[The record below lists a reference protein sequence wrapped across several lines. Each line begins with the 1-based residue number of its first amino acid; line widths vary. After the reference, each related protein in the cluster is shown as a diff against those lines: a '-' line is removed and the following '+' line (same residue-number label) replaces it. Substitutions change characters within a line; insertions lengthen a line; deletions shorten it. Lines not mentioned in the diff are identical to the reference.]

1 MTSTVARPLRRLSGR
16 VFAGDP
22 RVWRWAALVAVP
34 LVALISVHLIQPR
47 DYNTGTD
54 SVEVHGYVAVAQARE
69 PVCVPGLLVPAGTAR
84 LRFKVM
90 STAQRRPALHLAL
103 QLGGR
108 TIHSDLSPV
117 VVRGS
122 RVSSAVF
129 SIPQLAARPS
139 ATPATACLTAD
150 GVVSLGGTALPSPPG
165 IGPPTVGGV
174 PISARIAVW
183 YLPPRG
189 ARQSY
194 VEAAGAILA
203 RASLFRPGWVGPWL
217 YVLMFLGVLPALAY
231 ASVRCLALAAGGS
244 RAAAGGHLAV
254 RHRGRELRLLGIDL
268 TSLPAA
274 RRDGPLRLHAVA
286 RRARTGTLARS
297 GLFTAPVV
305 DRRDACARSGGL
317 LHRPPRGRLT
327 AALARPAAARVLTA
341 GRRSGA
347 PRPMTAAATRRPR
360 PTAPSTTQRSRR
372 RTRRPGRRPSRS

>member
-1 MTSTVARPLRRLSGR
+1 M
-16 VFAGDP
+16 
-22 RVWRWAALVAVP
+22 
-34 LVALISVHLIQPR
+34 ALISVHLIQPR

-69 PVCVPGLLVPAGTAR
+69 PVCVPGLLVPAGTSR

-90 STAQRRPALHLAL
+90 STARRRPALHLAL

-122 RVSSAVF
+122 RISSAVF

-150 GVVSLGGTALPSPPG
+150 GVVSLGGTALSSPPG

-203 RASLFRPGWVGPWL
+203 RASLFRPGSVGPWL

-231 ASVRCLALAAGGS
+231 ASVRCLALAAGGRAQRRVAIWLFGIAAVNFACWALIS
-244 RAAAGGHLAV
+244 PPFQLPDETDHFAYTQSLVERGQAPSRDPASSLRRWSSAETLALEAVDFFTDHRAADS
-254 RHRGRELRLLGIDL
+254 R
-268 TSLPAA
+268 P
-274 RRDGPLRLHAVA
+274 PW
-286 RRARTGTLARS
+286 LARQQREYS
-297 GLFTAPVV
+297 LQ
-305 DRRDACARSGGL
+305 
-317 LHRPPRGRLT
+317 
-327 AALARPAAARVLTA
+327 AAARH
-341 GRRSGA
+341 
-347 PRPMTAAATRRPR
+347 PRCR
-360 PTAPSTTQRSRR
+360 
-372 RTRRPGRRPSRS
+372 